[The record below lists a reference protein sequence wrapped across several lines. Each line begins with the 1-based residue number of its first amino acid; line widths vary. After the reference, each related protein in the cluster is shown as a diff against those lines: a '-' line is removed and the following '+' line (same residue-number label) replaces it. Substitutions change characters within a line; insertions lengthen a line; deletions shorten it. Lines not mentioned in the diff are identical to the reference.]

1 MKPKQL
7 TIALAGNPN
16 SGKTT
21 LFNTLTG
28 ARQHVGNYPGVTV
41 EKKEGSL
48 KHKGHNVKIIDLPGT
63 YGLTAFSPDELV
75 ARNVLIEEKLDL
87 IVNVVDASNLERNL
101 YLAMQL
107 KELEIPM
114 VLAVNMADYAEANGI
129 YINYDLLAQL
139 IGIPVVRV
147 VATKG
152 EGIDELL
159 DLMIKSDH
167 KNVPAKSVRYGLEIE
182 EAISRLEKSIGSG
195 LEVAT
200 TSMDKGN
207 QVSVKYPNRWLA
219 IKLLE
224 NDKEVI
230 EKVKSVPNTGELLGQ
245 AYKEQNYFKTN
256 LNDDLENLIAE
267 GRYAYIRGVTHEA
280 VRTVKLDKVSMTE
293 KIDKVLLNRI
303 TGLPIFLFI
312 MWALFQLTF
321 AIGNPIIEWLEELV
335 ALAAEAAAN
344 NLPDSLLGS
353 LIADGIIG
361 GVGGVV
367 VFLPVILLLFLGIA
381 ILEASG
387 YMSRAAFLM
396 DKIMHKVGLHGK
408 SFVPMLIGF
417 GCSIPAIM
425 ATRTLENP
433 KDRLVTM
440 LITPL
445 MSCGAKLPVY
455 TLLIAAFFPREI
467 AGNILFS
474 IYIIGIILALTMA
487 KVFRTWLVPGE
498 SEPFVMELP
507 VYRSPKVKSVLI
519 QMWERAWL
527 YLKKAGTIILAFSIV
542 TWALFTFPMVDSYGQ
557 PYANVTEQMENSY
570 AGKLGKTIEPA
581 IAPLGFDW
589 RTGVALMAGFAA
601 KEIVVSTMG
610 TLYSMA
616 EADDLED
623 ATAEQART
631 FAQMTREKSGYTPL
645 TAYALML
652 FTLIYVPC
660 MATIAIIK
668 RETNGWKWPAFTV
681 AYTLSL
687 AWIVTFVVYQG
698 GLLLGI
704 GV

>member
-1 MKPKQL
+1 MKSKQL

-21 LFNTLTG
+21 LFNSMTG

-41 EKKEGSL
+41 EKKEGYL
-48 KHKGHNVKIIDLPGT
+48 KHNGYNVKIIDLPGT

-75 ARNVLIEEKLDL
+75 ARNVLIEEELDL

-139 IGIPVVRV
+139 TGIPVVRV

-152 EGIDELL
+152 EGINELL
-159 DLMIKSDH
+159 DLMTKGGH
-167 KNVPAKSVRYGLEIE
+167 RNVSAKSVRYGLEIE
-182 EAISRLEKSIGSG
+182 EAITRLEKSIGSG
-195 LEVAT
+195 LEVAA
-200 TSMDKGN
+200 TSTAKGD

-230 EKVKSVPNTGELLGQ
+230 EKIKSISNTEGLLKQ
-245 AYKEQNYFKTN
+245 AYTEQSYFRTN

-267 GRYAYIRGVTHEA
+267 GRYAYIRGVTQEA

-293 KIDKVLLNRI
+293 KIDKVLLNRF

-321 AIGNPIIEWLEELV
+321 AIGNPIIGWLEELV
-335 ALAAEAAAN
+335 AIAAEAAAA
-344 NLPDSLLGS
+344 NLPEGLLSS

-474 IYIIGIILALTMA
+474 IYIIGIVLALVMA

-507 VYRSPKVKSVLI
+507 VYRSPKIKSVLV

-542 TWALFTFPMVDSYGQ
+542 IWALFTFPMVDSNGQ

-570 AGKLGKTIEPA
+570 AGTLGKAVAPA

-589 RTGVALMAGFAA
+589 RTGVALIAGFAA

-616 EADDLED
+616 ETD
-623 ATAEQART
+623 ALVEGDAEQART
-631 FAQMTREKSGYTPL
+631 FAEMTRTKSGYTPL
-645 TAYALML
+645 TAYVLML

-660 MATIAIIK
+660 MATVAIIK

-687 AWIVTFVVYQG
+687 AWIVSFVVYQG
-698 GLLLGI
+698 GMLLGI

>member
-1 MKPKQL
+1 MKSKQL

-21 LFNTLTG
+21 LFNSMTG

-41 EKKEGSL
+41 EKKEGYL
-48 KHKGHNVKIIDLPGT
+48 KHNGYNVKIIDLPGT

-75 ARNVLIEEKLDL
+75 ARNVLIEEELDL

-139 IGIPVVRV
+139 TGIPVVRV

-152 EGIDELL
+152 EGINELL
-159 DLMIKSDH
+159 DLMTKGGH
-167 KNVPAKSVRYGLEIE
+167 RNVSAKSVRYGLEIE
-182 EAISRLEKSIGSG
+182 EAITRLEKSIGSG
-195 LEVAT
+195 LEVAA
-200 TSMDKGN
+200 TSTAKGD

-230 EKVKSVPNTGELLGQ
+230 EKVKSISNTEGLLKQ
-245 AYKEQNYFKTN
+245 AYTEQSYFRTN

-267 GRYAYIRGVTHEA
+267 GRYAYIRGVTQEA

-293 KIDKVLLNRI
+293 KIDKVLLNRF

-321 AIGNPIIEWLEELV
+321 AIGNPIIGWLEELV
-335 ALAAEAAAN
+335 AIAAEAAAA
-344 NLPDSLLGS
+344 NLPEGLLSS

-474 IYIIGIILALTMA
+474 IYIIGIVLALVMA

-507 VYRSPKVKSVLI
+507 VYRSPKIKSVLV

-542 TWALFTFPMVDSYGQ
+542 IWALFTFPMVDSNGQ

-570 AGKLGKTIEPA
+570 AGTLGKAVAPA

-589 RTGVALMAGFAA
+589 RTGVALIAGFAA

-616 EADDLED
+616 ETD
-623 ATAEQART
+623 ALVEGDAEQART
-631 FAQMTREKSGYTPL
+631 FAEMTRTKSGYTPL
-645 TAYALML
+645 TAYVLML

-660 MATIAIIK
+660 MATVAIIK

-687 AWIVTFVVYQG
+687 AWIVSFVVYQG
-698 GLLLGI
+698 GMLLGI